1 MSDDKFSRF
10 REQYKTFTYE
20 DYHITKDDKY
30 ITVSFDF
37 KIDGL
42 CEFHPK
48 TEIELTGL
56 DILNDFSS
64 PTARNIVFS
73 LGMVELVSYWK
84 IACPERV
91 EIKCGFLN
99 DRQKEFW
106 KQLYFGGLSE
116 FFYINGIETDKDSF
130 MTIECDEAEDDIAP
144 ICYKTAGINLIPVG
158 GGKDSAVTAELLKPF
173 GKRNKFFTVND
184 QAARTETVI
193 AAGYG
198 EDDIIKTYR
207 AIDKNLLELNKK
219 GFLNGHTPFSA
230 IVAFLSLYCAYLI
243 GGEYIVLSNESI
255 CNSEN
260 GRKRLK

>member
-130 MTIECDEAEDDIAP
+130 MTIECDEAKDDIAP

-207 AIDKNLLELNKK
+207 ARDKNLLELNKK
-219 GFLNGHTPFSA
+219 GFLNARGKC
-230 IVAFLSLYCAYLI
+230 IDVK
-243 GGEYIVLSNESI
+243 ESGLP
-255 CNSEN
+255 EM
-260 GRKRLK
+260 